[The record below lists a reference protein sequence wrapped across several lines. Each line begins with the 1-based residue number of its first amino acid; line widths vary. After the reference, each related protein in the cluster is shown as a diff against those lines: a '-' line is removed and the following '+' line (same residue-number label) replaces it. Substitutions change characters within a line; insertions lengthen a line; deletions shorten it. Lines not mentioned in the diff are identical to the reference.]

1 MAVPW
6 VYLKG
11 GKMLGDEGKQLPLL
25 ESNFYHASGI
35 RLVYCQRLVAVP
47 WVYLKGGKML
57 GDERKQ
63 LPLLESNF
71 YHASGIGIQAKIMM
85 EALSL
90 RGL

>member
-35 RLVYCQRLVAVP
+35 RLVDHDGGSDSERTLRLR
-47 WVYLKGGKML
+47 LINGNSHGKS
-57 GDERKQ
+57 E
-63 LPLLESNF
+63 
-71 YHASGIGIQAKIMM
+71 IGK
-85 EALSL
+85 S
-90 RGL
+90 